1 MKKGWKIAG
10 IATLVVILG
19 LAAVSA
25 VAFAQSADTGSSSPF
40 DFATKFREALAGVL
54 GISVDEYN
62 AAVDKAEKQTVDQAV
77 TDGWLTQDQAEL
89 LQWRMDQEA
98 TRGLDGGKGFGM
110 FGRGMGGPMGMGFG
124 GDNLYSVAAGKLG
137 MKLTELLTE
146 LQGGKSIADVAKEK
160 GVDTQTIID
169 AYVAQVK
176 ETLVKS
182 VADGNITQKQADYQ
196 LEQITQRVTDQMD
209 NTGVGGPMDGGRH
222 GRGMGFP
229 GMGMGGF

>member
-10 IATLVVILG
+10 IATLVAILG
-19 LAAVSA
+19 LAGVSA
-25 VAFAQSADTGSSSPF
+25 IAFAQDADTGSSTPF
-40 DFATKFREALAGVL
+40 DFTTKFREALAGIL

-62 AAVDKAEKQTVDQAV
+62 AAVDKAEKQTADQAV
-77 TDGWLTQDQAEL
+77 TDGWLTEQQAEL

-110 FGRGMGGPMGMGFG
+110 MGGRGMRGPMGMGFG
-124 GDNLYSVAAGKLG
+124 GDNLYSIAADKLG

-146 LQGGKSIADVAKEK
+146 LQNGKSIADVAKDK

-169 AYVAQVK
+169 AYVAQAK
-176 ETLVKS
+176 ETLDKS

-196 LEQITQRVTDQMD
+196 LEQITQRVTDQID
-209 NTGVGGPMDGGRH
+209 NTGFGGPMGGGRH
-222 GRGMGFP
+222 GGGMGFP
-229 GMGMGGF
+229 GMGGF